1 MMVAHRRGR
10 GAQED
15 AGGQEGEDPQEAE
28 DRQAEGLDEDR
39 LTPGPPR
46 ARPTRTHRAS
56 SLVRFLPTL
65 LLLASFPAGIVG
77 YTLGAAVM
85 SALPIPT
92 VAEVALMLFVPLLVG
107 GLFMVPFLIP
117 FFDRKAKQDLEAHRR
132 EQSLAKRG
140 SRKRRR

>member
-1 MMVAHRRGR
+1 M
-10 GAQED
+10 
-15 AGGQEGEDPQEAE
+15 
-28 DRQAEGLDEDR
+28 
-39 LTPGPPR
+39 
-46 ARPTRTHRAS
+46 
-56 SLVRFLPTL
+56 RFLPTL